1 MVLQLPSIVVAMS
14 NQRSRR
20 ILVLVGVLCL
30 MVAACGDDDGSGG
43 TYEADRV
50 GGTAM
55 ADLINPD
62 GDTVGA
68 ATFHQ
73 GPTGVLVTL
82 SISGLTPGAHGIH
95 LHTVGAC
102 SPDFTAAGGHLTATD
117 NAVHGLK
124 NPERTVDNHDN
135 GDLPNLYAAADGI
148 AQAEYFTSLV
158 TIFGGSM
165 PALLDADGATLVI
178 HENPDDHVTQPIG
191 GAGGR
196 VACGTIR

>member
-50 GGTAM
+50 GATAS
-55 ADLINPD
+55 ASIVNPD
-62 GDTVGA
+62 GDTMGTVD
-68 ATFHQ
+68 FEQ
-73 GPTGVLVTL
+73 GPTGVLITVAV
-82 SISGLTPGAHGIH
+82 SGLTPGPHGTH
-95 LHTVGAC
+95 LHEVGAC
-102 SPDFTAAGGHLTATD
+102 TPDFKAAGGHITATD
-117 NAVHGLK
+117 EALHGLK

-135 GDLPNLYAAADGI
+135 GDLPNLYAGADGI
-148 AQAEYFTSLV
+148 AQAEFFTSLV
-158 TIFGGSM
+158 TISGGSM
-165 PALLDADGATLVI
+165 PALLDADGSTLVI
-178 HENPDDHVTQPIG
+178 HENPDDHITQPIG

-196 VACGTIR
+196 VACGIIR

>member
-1 MVLQLPSIVVAMS
+1 MVLLLPSTVVAMS
-14 NQRSRR
+14 NQMGRK
-20 ILVLVGVLCL
+20 ILGLVGVLCL
-30 MVAACGDDDGSGG
+30 LVAACGDESGG
-43 TYEADRV
+43 GAAYEADRV
-50 GGTAM
+50 GGMAM

-62 GDTVGA
+62 GATVGTA
-68 ATFHQ
+68 SFYQ
-73 GPTGVLVTL
+73 GPTGVLVAL
-82 SISGLTPGAHGIH
+82 SVEGLTPGAHGIH
-95 LHTVGAC
+95 LHAVGAC

-124 NPERTVDNHDN
+124 NLERTVDNHDN

-165 PALLDADGATLVI
+165 PSLLDADGATLVI

-196 VACGTIR
+196 VACGIIR

>member
-1 MVLQLPSIVVAMS
+1 MLLPLSSIVTAMM
-14 NQRSRR
+14 NQVSRK
-20 ILVLVGVLCL
+20 ILVLVGIICL
-30 MVAACGDDDGSGG
+30 AFAACSDDDSGAA
-43 TYEADRV
+43 YEADRV
-50 GGTAM
+50 GGMAM

-62 GDTVGA
+62 GATVGA
-68 ATFHQ
+68 ASFHQ
-73 GPTGVLVTL
+73 GPTGVLVT
-82 SISGLTPGAHGIH
+82 ISVEGLTPGAHGIH

-102 SPDFTAAGGHLTATD
+102 SPDFAAAGGHLTATD

-178 HENPDDHVTQPIG
+178 HENSDDHVTQPIG

-196 VACGTIR
+196 VACGIIR

>member
-1 MVLQLPSIVVAMS
+1 MLLLLPSIVTAMM
-14 NQRSRR
+14 NLGSRK
-20 ILVLVGVLCL
+20 ILVLVGIICL
-30 MVAACGDDDGSGG
+30 AFTACSDDDSGA

-50 GGTAM
+50 GGMAM

-62 GDTVGA
+62 GATVGA
-68 ATFHQ
+68 ASFHQ

-82 SISGLTPGAHGIH
+82 SVEGLTPGAHGIH
-95 LHTVGAC
+95 LHAVGAC

-165 PALLDADGATLVI
+165 PSLLDADGATLVI

-196 VACGTIR
+196 VACGIIR

>member
-1 MVLQLPSIVVAMS
+1 MVLLLPSTVVAMPYQMS
-14 NQRSRR
+14 GK
-20 ILVLVGVLCL
+20 ILRLVGVICL
-30 MVAACGDDDGSGG
+30 LVAACGDDNGG
-43 TYEADRV
+43 GAAYEADRV
-50 GGTAM
+50 GGMAI

-62 GDTVGA
+62 GDAVGTA
-68 ATFHQ
+68 SFHQ

-82 SISGLTPGAHGIH
+82 SVEGLTPGAHGIH
-95 LHTVGAC
+95 LHAVGAC
-102 SPDFTAAGGHLTATD
+102 SPDFSAAGGHLTATD

-124 NPERTVDNHDN
+124 NLERTVDNHDN
-135 GDLPNLYAAADGI
+135 GDLPNLYAAAGGT

-196 VACGTIR
+196 VACGIIR